1 MRHVRR
7 ERHVTAV
14 QIRGRERAQLDLPA
28 RFHRDRARARE
39 RRSLG
44 QQGDDVSDGY
54 EGARIVTTGYE
65 PLQFRADPPRWARL
79 EADPAQVPVHR
90 LYIRQ
95 RPLTGQ
101 RISSSSSLGS
111 HLPREPSTTAWT
123 THAGPSVCSLTER
136 RCGFCSVR
144 RGCARAC
151 AKAQRRVTHGMS
163 ADHAHDDHLTE
174 APGSRRQGVTV
185 ASLDLFQGCK
195 YAGGRPDARS
205 DRVATTQPLVGVNG
219 DDLGWRLTRGAA
231 EGG

>member
-1 MRHVRR
+1 MAKVLCVLYDDPT
-7 ERHVTAV
+7 EGYPQTY
-14 QIRGRERAQLDLPA
+14 A
-28 RFHRDRARARE
+28 RDE
-39 RRSLG
+39 
-44 QQGDDVSDGY
+44 
-54 EGARIVTTGYE
+54 
-65 PLQFRADPPRWARL
+65 
-79 EADPAQVPVHR
+79 
-90 LYIRQ
+90 
-95 RPLTGQ
+95 
-101 RISSSSSLGS
+101 
-111 HLPREPSTTAWT
+111 
-123 THAGPSVCSLTER
+123 
-136 RCGFCSVR
+136 VR